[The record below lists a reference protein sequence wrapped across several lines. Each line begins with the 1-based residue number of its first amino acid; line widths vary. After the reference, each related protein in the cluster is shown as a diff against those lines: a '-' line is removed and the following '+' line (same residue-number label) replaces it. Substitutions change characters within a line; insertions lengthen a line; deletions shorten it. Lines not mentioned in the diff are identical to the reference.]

1 MLAFLIRRCL
11 ATIPVMAVVA
21 VFVFSLLYF
30 APGDPVALIAGDQA
44 SQAQIDAVRER
55 LGLDQPYFVRL
66 FTWLGQIARLD
77 LGQSI
82 ISGLPVTTLI
92 AERLA
97 PTISLMVIAIPL
109 SVLIAVPMGILAAW
123 RAGTWID
130 RAVMVMAILGFSVPV
145 FVVAYGLSW
154 GVGLKLGWLPVQGYQ
169 PLSNGLW
176 PWLSHLILPAFTVG
190 SVYIALI
197 ARTTRAAMLDVL
209 KQDYIRTAQAKGL
222 GLGAVLFVH
231 ALKNAGI
238 PIMTV
243 VGIGVAL
250 LLGGAVVVESIFS
263 LPGLGRLT
271 IDAILKRDYPVI
283 QGVVL
288 LFSFAYVFV
297 NLLVDLAYT
306 LIDPRIRY

>member
-66 FTWLGQIARLD
+66 FTWLGQIVRLD

-130 RAVMVMAILGFSVPV
+130 RAVMVIAIVGFSVPV

>member
-1 MLAFLIRRCL
+1 MVAFLIRRCL

-44 SQAQIDAVRER
+44 SQAQIDAIRER

-66 FTWLGQIARLD
+66 LTWLGQIVRLD

-109 SVLIAVPMGILAAW
+109 SVLIAVPMGIVAAW

-130 RAVMVMAILGFSVPV
+130 RAVMVVAILGFSVPV

-154 GVGLKLGWLPVQGYQ
+154 GIGLKLGWLPVQGYQ

-176 PWLSHLILPAFTVG
+176 PWLSHLILPSVTVG

-222 GLGAVLFVH
+222 GLNAVLFVH

>member
-44 SQAQIDAVRER
+44 SQAQIDAIRER
-55 LGLDQPYFVRL
+55 LGLDQPYFIRL
-66 FTWLGQIARLD
+66 LTWLGQIVRLD

-109 SVLIAVPMGILAAW
+109 SVLIAVPMGIVAAW

-154 GVGLKLGWLPVQGYQ
+154 GIGLKLGWLPVQGYQ
-169 PLSNGLW
+169 PLSSGLW
-176 PWLSHLILPAFTVG
+176 PWLSHLILPAFTIG

-222 GLGAVLFVH
+222 GLNAVLFVH

-243 VGIGVAL
+243 VGLGVAL

>member
-1 MLAFLIRRCL
+1 
-11 ATIPVMAVVA
+11 MAVVA

-44 SQAQIDAVRER
+44 SQAQIDAIRER

-66 FTWLGQIARLD
+66 LTWLGQIVRLD

-109 SVLIAVPMGILAAW
+109 SVLMAVPMGIVAAW

-130 RAVMVMAILGFSVPV
+130 RAVMVVAILGFSVPV

-154 GVGLKLGWLPVQGYQ
+154 GIGLKLGWLPVQGYQ

-176 PWLSHLILPAFTVG
+176 PWLSHLILPSVTVG

-222 GLGAVLFVH
+222 GLNAVLFVH

>member
-1 MLAFLIRRCL
+1 MVAFLIRRCL

-44 SQAQIDAVRER
+44 SQAQIDAIRER

-66 FTWLGQIARLD
+66 LTWLGQIVRLD

-109 SVLIAVPMGILAAW
+109 SVLMAVPMGIVAAW

-130 RAVMVMAILGFSVPV
+130 RAVMVVAILGFSVPV

-154 GVGLKLGWLPVQGYQ
+154 GIGLKLGWLPVQGYQ

-176 PWLSHLILPAFTVG
+176 PWLSHLILPSVTVG

-222 GLGAVLFVH
+222 GLNAVLFVH

>member
-1 MLAFLIRRCL
+1 MLAFLIRRCF

-66 FTWLGQIARLD
+66 FTWLGQIVRLD

-109 SVLIAVPMGILAAW
+109 SVLIAVPMGIVAAW

>member
-1 MLAFLIRRCL
+1 MVAFLIRRCL

-66 FTWLGQIARLD
+66 FTWLGQIVRLD

-109 SVLIAVPMGILAAW
+109 SVLIAVPMGIVAAW

-130 RAVMVMAILGFSVPV
+130 RAVMVVAILGFSVPV

-154 GVGLKLGWLPVQGYQ
+154 GIGLKLGWLPVQGYQ

-176 PWLSHLILPAFTVG
+176 PWLSHLILPSVTVG

-222 GLGAVLFVH
+222 GLNAVLFVH

>member
-44 SQAQIDAVRER
+44 SQAQIDAIRER
-55 LGLDQPYFVRL
+55 LGLDQPYFIRL
-66 FTWLGQIARLD
+66 LTWLGQIVRLD

-109 SVLIAVPMGILAAW
+109 SVLIAVPMGIVAAW

-154 GVGLKLGWLPVQGYQ
+154 GIGLKLGWLPVQGYQ
-169 PLSNGLW
+169 PLSSGLW
-176 PWLSHLILPAFTVG
+176 PWLSHLILPAFTIG

-222 GLGAVLFVH
+222 GLNAVLFVH

-243 VGIGVAL
+243 IGIGVAL

>member
-1 MLAFLIRRCL
+1 MLTFLTRRCL

-21 VFVFSLLYF
+21 IFVFSLLYF

-44 SQAQIDAVRER
+44 SQAQIDAIRER

-66 FTWLGQIARLD
+66 LTWLGQIVRLD

-109 SVLIAVPMGILAAW
+109 SVLIAVPMGIVAAW

-130 RAVMVMAILGFSVPV
+130 RAVMVVAILGFSVPV

-154 GVGLKLGWLPVQGYQ
+154 GIGLKLGWLPVQGYQ
-169 PLSNGLW
+169 PLSNGFW

-222 GLGAVLFVH
+222 GLNAVLFVH